1 LIEDVPTFIRAYGN
15 VYVFYRQLR
24 NQKIF
29 TRHPPKAEIR
39 WIFLPFHLLMKF
51 KTDRAR
57 GSVASRLAHDNTFYK
72 PVRWVSLDY
81 ITNL

>member
-1 LIEDVPTFIRAYGN
+1 LIEDVPTFIHTYGN
-15 VYVFYRQLR
+15 VYVFYQQLR

-29 TRHPPKAEIR
+29 TRHLPKAEIR
-39 WIFLPFHLLMKF
+39 WIFLPFHLIKF

-57 GSVASRLAHDNTFYK
+57 GSVASRLAHDNTFYYK